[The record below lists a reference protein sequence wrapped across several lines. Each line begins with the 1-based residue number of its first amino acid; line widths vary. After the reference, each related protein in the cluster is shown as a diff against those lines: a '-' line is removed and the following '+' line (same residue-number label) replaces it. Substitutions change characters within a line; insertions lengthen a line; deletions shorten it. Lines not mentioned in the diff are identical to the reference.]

1 MAGGEKGI
9 FMSDLFYKILQSLDE
24 DYEDKKW
31 GWLALKII
39 GLMVILCCTTLLL
52 VALGFKLIEH
62 INQIVVTIGS
72 ISCFFLILYSFIP
85 KKKKEP
91 DFQSPD
97 SNILEYDPITLENT
111 YRTLRRGLSI
121 VIGEVADTIKV
132 KTPSSLSQLDC
143 PTHFTV
149 ISRSIIYHF
158 LVAKISTA
166 EFDVSRANGILQNAI
181 ENKLNNQEMDG
192 ITQSCFFYNG
202 QIYPSLLIDNV
213 KDLGQYVQIDIAIA
227 SDYYC
232 AYRSRRIQNMM
243 QTGNIAIK
251 DRDF

>member
-1 MAGGEKGI
+1 ML
-9 FMSDLFYKILQSLDE
+9 DLLYAIIQSLDE
-24 DYEDKKW
+24 NYENKEW

-39 GLMVILCCTTLLL
+39 GLMVVLCCTTLLL
-52 VALGFKLIEH
+52 VALAFKLIEH
-62 INQIVVTIGS
+62 INQIVVTVGS

-91 DFQSPD
+91 DFQSQD

-111 YRTLRRGLSI
+111 YRTLRRGLST
-121 VIGEVADTIKV
+121 VIGEVADIIKV

-143 PTHFTV
+143 PTHFSV
-149 ISRSIIYHF
+149 VSRAVVYHF
-158 LVAKISTA
+158 LLLKASEK
-166 EFDVSRANGILQNAI
+166 FDVSRANGILQNAI

-192 ITQSCFFYNG
+192 ITQSYFFYNG

-213 KDLGQYVQIDIAIA
+213 KDLGQYVQVDIAIA